1 MSPAA
6 LLPLTPRKR
15 PIQARSEATVAA
27 MLDASIHVR
36 LAVGYRKLTTTLV
49 AERAGV
55 SVGSL
60 YQYFPNRQALLAAV
74 VERHLDELVSLMAA
88 DYRKLEGARL
98 EELARGLVDALIAA
112 KWNRHEVTR
121 AMHEPLAA
129 VGGAALVQAS
139 ALRAADIV
147 ANLLTVCPDAEWDD
161 VRPVALF
168 VVMASTSL
176 IQTAI
181 AGAARSLDREAL
193 RIHMYATV
201 LGYLK
206 EMRRRDYDQARRAN
220 ESMGATRT

>member
-6 LLPLTPRKR
+6 APPLKPRKR
-15 PIQARSEATVAA
+15 PIQARSEVTVAA
-27 MLDASIHVR
+27 MLDASIHVL

-74 VERHLDELVSLMAA
+74 VERHLDELVDLVEADCQKLRGAKLAA
-88 DYRKLEGARL
+88 
-98 EELARGLVDALIAA
+98 LARGLVDAFIAA

-121 AMHEPLAA
+121 AMHEPLAD
-129 VGGAALVQAS
+129 VGGAELIEAS
-139 ALRAADIV
+139 ALRAVDIV
-147 ANLLTVCPDAEWDD
+147 ANLLAICPDAEWDD

-193 RIHMYATV
+193 RTHMYATV

-206 EMRRRDYDQARRAN
+206 EMRRRDSDRERPARGRQKD
-220 ESMGATRT
+220 